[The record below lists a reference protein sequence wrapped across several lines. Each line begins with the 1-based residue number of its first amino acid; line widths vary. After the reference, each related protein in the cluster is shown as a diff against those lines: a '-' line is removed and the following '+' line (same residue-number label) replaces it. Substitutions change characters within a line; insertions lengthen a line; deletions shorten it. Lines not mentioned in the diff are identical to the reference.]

1 MSDMKCGRCAD
12 MEACTEH
19 PEQIVG
25 SRWQDGRVWDVRVVG
40 VFPGRTDRW
49 CVVHENGNVAGM
61 FSMYEFDAGVRVPE
75 VPAPM
80 PTSDRELWVNV
91 YPEGFDGYLGASQP
105 SRKMAI
111 ARGAPGSLGVVQ
123 LAPVPESWQPAE
135 RSTP

>member
-1 MSDMKCGRCAD
+1 MSDIKCGRAEAD
-12 MEACTEH
+12 ADGFVDS
-19 PEQIVG
+19 VG
-25 SRWQDGRVWDVRVVG
+25 LITGRNTYAVRL
-40 VFPGRTDRW
+40 
-49 CVVHENGNVAGM
+49 
-61 FSMYEFDAGVRVPE
+61 PE

-123 LAPVPESWQPAE
+123 LAPVPESWQPTE
-135 RSTP
+135 RSKP